1 MASTDLITYLN
12 YMATWDGESDG
23 NIDPVISEHDQFVNI
38 GDFDSDA
45 AVNAEF
51 DTLVGLAMEVRNLTI
66 AADATQIAAD
76 AAAVASIWSFGLG
89 MAAFAALEA
98 TEIIEQK
105 VISSKSTDL
114 NNKLTTADTDI
125 STAIGEKVKNYVA
138 IYKSNN
144 NLIASKAPVGLD
156 TRTCRAMLLQ
166 FMAEVERK
174 TTLTATNFRKY
185 AESARLVYN
194 SPEIQKVYDA
204 LDTLNLSDRTDAD
217 VKKFMDALAGFT
229 FPGKEAVTLV
239 RSFCIAIM
247 FYKLKIATNTIRAQ
261 AEAAE
266 IPVEEVNATVFETL
280 DAAGKFVAVVTI
292 IMSVVDVVF
301 DILDIVDVV
310 QQCEKMCDEL
320 NGTIKQS
327 YLDYFNGIKTASAA
341 YKAAISGDPV
351 PTPTPSPT
359 PTPPPSGNSAAKD
372 IEQMRAQIGLW
383 GSITQFGLRIS
394 TITGDADDPGQTSGT
409 ASKTD
414 HGFGGYNGTWEIG
427 NWGDTL
433 HFTQ

>member
-12 YMATWDGESDG
+12 YIATWDSESDG

-76 AAAVASIWSFGLG
+76 AAAIASIWSFGLG

-98 TEIIEQK
+98 AEIIEQK

-125 STAIGEKVKNYVA
+125 SAAIGDKVKNYVA

-156 TRTCRAMLLQ
+156 TRTCRSMLLQ

-174 TTLTATNFRKY
+174 TTLTAANFRKY

-194 SPEIQKVYDA
+194 STEIQQVYDA

-217 VKKFMDALAGFT
+217 VKQFMDTLAGFN
-229 FPGKEAVTLV
+229 FPGKEAISLV

-247 FYKLKIATNTIRAQ
+247 FYKLNIAINTIREQ
-261 AEAAE
+261 ARAAE

-280 DAAGKFVAVVTI
+280 DAAGKFVAVLTV

-320 NGTIKQS
+320 NGSIKQS
-327 YLDYFNGIKTASAA
+327 YLDYFNGIKTVAAA

-359 PTPPPSGNSAAKD
+359 PSGNSAAKD

-383 GSITQFGLRIS
+383 GSITQFGVRIS
-394 TITGDADDPGQTSGT
+394 TITGDADNPGQASGM